1 MIDMDFHKI
10 SKDSF
15 EKCSLCNFCRA
26 GCPIYKGS
34 EKESDS
40 PRSKAIEIKMG
51 TEDEIF
57 YKCTL
62 CGNCKDNCPNKAD
75 MEIVKVREKLIS
87 EGKETENNRKMI
99 DNVRRYGNPFGPI
112 GKGEDHSK
120 DKEYYC
126 C

>member
-1 MIDMDFHKI
+1 MEYYKI
-10 SKDSF
+10 SKVKL

-26 GCPIYKGS
+26 GCPIFNGS

-40 PRSKAIEIKMG
+40 PRSKAIEIKFG
-51 TEDEIF
+51 SEDEIF

-62 CGNCKDNCPNKAD
+62 CGNCKDNCPNKVD
-75 MEIVKVREKLIS
+75 MEMANVRERLIS
-87 EGKETENNRKMI
+87 EGKETENNKKMI
-99 DNVRRYGNPFGPI
+99 ANVRKFGNPFGPV
-112 GKGEDHSK
+112 GDHSE